1 MRALT
6 FIVTDKCNITC
17 DFCAPGC
24 SPSHRDRLT
33 ATQMIKVV
41 SDISRASLLRLV
53 VFTGGEPMLYWRE
66 VRSVIQAIREKSP
79 MTAIRIVTNAS
90 WATTRPK
97 ALAILT
103 DLHAA
108 GLTELNYSVD
118 DFHQQHIPEAR
129 IVNAVE
135 AASEVGIPVLL
146 AHKTYPRSK
155 SSREYYE
162 ALLGRLIKPIDSI
175 SDSEFE
181 ELGIAISTGYTVPV
195 GRGSDKIVPAE
206 WIPSRYMDS
215 TSTKYVARS
224 WELPCREVLNSF
236 TVSADGKLSPCC
248 GLVDRDVQIFRAG
261 DVINEDAVHVMEK
274 YCSSTIYNWLALDGP
289 VAIRDFINARQYLF
303 DEHAEYVQS
312 CQLCQ
317 EIFTNRKALEII
329 LEALPAIGT
338 SLAIKRCALEAQVY
352 TGSIV
357 ET

>member
-1 MRALT
+1 
-6 FIVTDKCNITC
+6 
-17 DFCAPGC
+17 
-24 SPSHRDRLT
+24 
-33 ATQMIKVV
+33 
-41 SDISRASLLRLV
+41 
-53 VFTGGEPMLYWRE
+53 MLYWKE
-66 VRSVIQAIREKSP
+66 VRRVIQAIREKSP

-97 ALAILT
+97 ALSILA

-118 DFHQQHIPEAR
+118 DFHQQHIPETR

-146 AHKTYPRSK
+146 AHKTYPGSK

-162 ALLGRLIKPIDSI
+162 TLLARPIRPIDSI

-181 ELGIAISTGYTVPV
+181 KFGIAISTGYTVPV
-195 GRGSDKIVPAE
+195 GRGSDKILADE

-215 TSTKYVARS
+215 TSTKHVTRS

-248 GLVDRDVQIFRAG
+248 GLIDRNIQIFRAG
-261 DVINEDAVHVMEK
+261 DVIDEDTVRVMER
-274 YCSSTIYNWLALDGP
+274 YCSSTIYNWLALEGP
-289 VAIRDFINARQYLF
+289 AAVRDFINTKQHLF
-303 DEHAEYVQS
+303 DVRAEYVQS

-317 EIFTNRKALEII
+317 EIFSNSRALEII
-329 LEALPAIGT
+329 LGAMPEIGLA
-338 SLAIKRCALEAQVY
+338 LAIKRCALEAQVY
-352 TGSIV
+352 AGSIV
-357 ET
+357 EK